1 MKERPKLSFWQIWN
15 MSFGFLGIQF
25 GFGLQNANASRILQN
40 FGADVESLSLFW
52 LAAPI
57 TGMIIQPIIGYYSD
71 HTWNRLGRRKPYFLT
86 GAILTALA
94 LIFMPNSE
102 ILASLMPPLLV
113 GAGMLMI
120 MDASIN
126 VAMEPFRALVADML
140 PSSQRTLGFA
150 IQSFLIGVG
159 AVVASALPWILVNWF
174 DMPDTAVPGQV
185 SRNVILSF
193 YIGAVVLLGTIL
205 WTIFRTREYPPTVQA
220 EFHEDIHTKES
231 EKLQKE
237 NPRNGF
243 SEVIHNIRYMPST
256 MKQLGLVQFCSWFAL
271 YSLWVYTTPAVASHL
286 YGTTDAGSTAYNEA
300 ANWVGVL
307 FSVYNF
313 VAMIFALLL
322 PVIAKYTSRKITHA
336 FSLACG
342 GIGLISIYFFNDPKL
357 LVISMVGVG
366 IAWSSILSMPYAI
379 LAGALPPAKMGV
391 YMGIFN
397 FFITFPQ
404 VVNGLL
410 NGPVIVKYFYNGNSI
425 FALVTAGIMLLVGAC
440 CVCFVKDCEVKKKDE
455 QAGFLKADPVVE

>member
-40 FGADVESLSLFW
+40 FGADIESLSLFW

-71 HTWNRLGRRKPYFLT
+71 KTWNGLGRRKPYFLA

-94 LIFMPNSE
+94 LIFMPNSA
-102 ILASLMPPLLV
+102 ILASILPPLIV

-174 DMPDTAVPGQV
+174 GMAETAAPGEV
-185 SRNVILSF
+185 SKNVIYSF
-193 YIGAVVLLGTIL
+193 YIGAVVLMGAIL
-205 WTIFRTREYPPTVQA
+205 WTIFKTKEYPPEVQK
-220 EFHEDIHTKES
+220 EFHEDTVTKQS
-231 EKLQKE
+231 EKLE
-237 NPRNGF
+237 EESRNGF
-243 SEVIHNIRYMPST
+243 MEVMHNIRFMPST
-256 MKQLGLVQFCSWFAL
+256 MKNLGLVQFCSWFAL
-271 YSLWVYTTPAVASHL
+271 FSLWVYTTPAVAEHL
-286 YGTTDAGSTAYNEA
+286 YGTTDSSSAAYNEA

-307 FSVYNF
+307 FGVYNF
-313 VAMIFALLL
+313 VAMGFALVL
-322 PVIAKYTSRKITHA
+322 PIIARYTSRKITHA
-336 FSLACG
+336 IALVCG
-342 GIGLISIYFFNDPKL
+342 GLGLISMYFFNDPNL
-357 LVISMVGVG
+357 LIISMIGVG

-379 LAGALPPAKMGV
+379 LAGSLPPAKMGV

-397 FFITFPQ
+397 FFITLPQ
-404 VVNGLL
+404 ICNGLL
-410 NGPVIVKYFYNGNSI
+410 NGPIIVRYFYDGKSI
-425 FALVTAGIMLLVGAC
+425 YALVTAGVMLLIGAC
-440 CVCFVKDCEVKKKDE
+440 CVIFVKDNEHHD
-455 QAGFLKADPVVE
+455 